1 MSIHS
6 SDSINVKL
14 ETTQQW
20 HKWEIVEKIFIILIK
35 KNYLVPGYA
44 AK

>member
-14 ETTQQW
+14 DQW

-35 KNYLVPGYA
+35 KNYLVPCYA